1 MSKIEEKKILEKRR
15 ADFNSLSASDLS
27 DLIKKLPSKKRALF
41 EKPYSEKMRFAV
53 QAEELLGQGRTN
65 QAKELLDRAIS
76 LGYYGNE
83 YAYGLMGDIYLK
95 RGDRAMALEMYQ
107 KSGSIDSLKKIKT
120 KGLDDQGE

>member
-1 MSKIEEKKILEKRR
+1 MSTTDEEKLLEKRVK
-15 ADFNSLSASDLS
+15 DFKSLSSAEIS
-27 DLIKKLPSKKRALF
+27 DLIKKMPLSKQKIF
-41 EKPYSEKMRFAV
+41 EKPYQEKMRFAT
-53 QAEELLGQGRTN
+53 QAEDLLGQGRTN

-83 YAYGLMGDIYLK
+83 YPYGLMGDVYLK

-120 KGLDDQGE
+120 DGLDE

>member
-1 MSKIEEKKILEKRR
+1 MSKIDEKKILEKRR

-27 DLIKKLPSKKRALF
+27 DLIKKMPLSKQKIF
-41 EKPYSEKMRFAV
+41 EKPYPEKMRFAIH
-53 QAEELLGQGRTN
+53 AEELLGQGRTN

-83 YAYGLMGDIYLK
+83 YPYGLMGDIYLK
-95 RGDRAMALEMYQ
+95 RGDRATALEMYQ

-120 KGLDDQGE
+120 NGLED